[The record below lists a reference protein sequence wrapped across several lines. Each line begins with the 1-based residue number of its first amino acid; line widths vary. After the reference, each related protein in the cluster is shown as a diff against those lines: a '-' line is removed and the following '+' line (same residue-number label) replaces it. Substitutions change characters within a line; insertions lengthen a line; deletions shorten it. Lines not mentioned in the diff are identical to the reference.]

1 MKNISINKYIKFRRF
16 ENLVTKILKIANLGL
31 LKNSRETN
39 FYLYEYQNYEEYKE
53 IQTYFNKVKIDKVW
67 ADAQVL
73 STVVARIEKEN
84 FPAGG
89 GGLCHGS
96 RNGFEQQYLADALGE
111 VVLGTDISDTAL
123 DFPNSVQWDFHDV
136 NKEWIGKFNFIYTNS
151 LDQSWQPEI
160 ALKVWVDQLRDG
172 GLLFIEHTQ
181 FHGPQSANKMDPFG
195 VTPHYLPYVVAD
207 WLGHKVSLE
216 IIKETKSNYGYEVWL
231 FVLKKIPLN

>member
-1 MKNISINKYIKFRRF
+1 VLNRNIKNYFILQRF
-16 ENLVTKILKIANLGL
+16 ENIITKILKPMNLGL
-31 LKNSRETN
+31 YKNSHSTN
-39 FYLYEYQNYEEYKE
+39 FYLYKYKNYEEYKD
-53 IQTYFNKVKIDKVW
+53 IQVHFNKEKIHKIW
-67 ADAQVL
+67 ADKQVL
-73 STVVARIEKEN
+73 SAVAKRILMEN
-84 FPAGG
+84 FPAG

-207 WLGHKVSLE
+207 WLGNKVSLE

-231 FVLKKIPLN
+231 FVLKKISLN